1 MYRLRDHN
9 LTIET
14 GRHRQTWLPKEDRL
28 CPHCTQHE
36 VETELHFLTTCPN
49 YTQIRETFFPQ
60 FINQHK
66 DFNQIQQK
74 DKLPYILGETSTSS
88 NLAARYVKSCHDKRT
103 SSRTEP
109 QVTAG
114 RKHCTRHINWH
125 DRIQSFSCLFI
136 GIFISTYFRLTEYR
150 YINSICYR
158 LLLFLCIFVL
168 NVF

>member
-1 MYRLRDHN
+1 MAEYLNTVADPKLRKVLTMFRLSDHN
-9 LTIET
+9 LTIER

-60 FINQHK
+60 FTNQHK

-103 SSRTEP
+103 SSRTEA

-114 RKHCTRHINWH
+114 RKHCTTHTH
-125 DRIQSFSCLFI
+125 
-136 GIFISTYFRLTEYR
+136 
-150 YINSICYR
+150 
-158 LLLFLCIFVL
+158 
-168 NVF
+168 